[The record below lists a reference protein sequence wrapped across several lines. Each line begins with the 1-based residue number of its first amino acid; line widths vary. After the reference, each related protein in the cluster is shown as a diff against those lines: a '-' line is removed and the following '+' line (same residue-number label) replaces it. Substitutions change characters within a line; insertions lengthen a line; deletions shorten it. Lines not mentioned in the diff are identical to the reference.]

1 VIRQRFLDYCQG
13 LKQALDAVSA
23 DAVEELV
30 QLLERAC
37 QEGRQVF
44 LMGNGGSGSTA
55 SHVACDLNKG
65 VSFGRQKRFRA
76 ICLNDNLPTV
86 MAYANDVSYE
96 DIFVEPLKNFLR
108 PGDVVIGLSG
118 SGNSAN
124 VLKAIDYANQHGA
137 LTVGLSGYDGGK
149 LARLVRMP
157 LVVPV
162 HDMQKAE
169 EVHLTIFHV
178 AMQTLCVLI
187 EPPTGAPPEPAEKR
201 AATLSRRRH
210 RRPTLCAPLTGTD
223 HFPTGF
229 PRNAKLEAARASEFP
244 YLAGRQRRASPY
256 RGPKQEPT
264 RGP

>member
-1 VIRQRFLDYCQG
+1 MVMLAATGRAFVIRQRFLDYCQG

-23 DAVEELV
+23 EAVEEFV

-65 VSFGRQKRFRA
+65 TSLGRQKRFRA
-76 ICLNDNLPTV
+76 ICLNDSLPTI

-96 DIFVEPLKNFLR
+96 DIFVEPLKNFLH
-108 PGDVVIGLSG
+108 PGDIVIGLSG
-118 SGNSAN
+118 SGNSIN
-124 VLKAIDYANQHGA
+124 VLKAIDYANQQGA
-137 LTVGLSGYDGGK
+137 FTVGLSGYDGGRLAH
-149 LARLVRMP
+149 LARLP

-178 AMQTLCVLI
+178 AMQALCARV
-187 EPPTGAPPEPAEKR
+187 EAPAEVP
-201 AATLSRRRH
+201 S
-210 RRPTLCAPLTGTD
+210 D
-223 HFPTGF
+223 
-229 PRNAKLEAARASEFP
+229 SV
-244 YLAGRQRRASPY
+244 Q
-256 RGPKQEPT
+256 
-264 RGP
+264 